1 MTQPSVTTCYR
12 HPDRETGLSC
22 TECGRPICTACSID
36 ADVGQR
42 CPECVARQGR
52 QTTVNVRS
60 AMPTRRTPVTM
71 SILAVTV
78 ALYALRLLAPE
89 VDERLFERLAM
100 WNAGVAI
107 GEWWRTITVVLLHAS
122 TMHILFNMWAL
133 YNLGP
138 QIERELGGLRL
149 VAMYVASAATGSAFA
164 YFLGGVGDVGVGAS
178 GAIFGLFGVWLASA
192 LRRRNT
198 RYGRYLLN
206 QLGVIL
212 LINAALPFIYPRISW
227 QAHLGGLLAGFA
239 IGYLWGAVRGPSAKT
254 IHLASA
260 AAMAVIAVLSTQL
273 FVPFG

>member
-1 MTQPSVTTCYR
+1 MTQPSVTVCYR

-22 TECGRPICTACSID
+22 TECGRPICSSCSID
-36 ADVGQR
+36 AAVGQR
-42 CPECVARQGR
+42 CPECVARQGP
-52 QTTVNVRS
+52 QKTVNVRA
-60 AMPTRRTPVTM
+60 AMQTRRTPVTT

-78 ALYALRLLAPE
+78 AIYVLRYVAPQLDNWMWE
-89 VDERLFERLAM
+89 QFAM
-100 WNAGVAI
+100 WNAGVAV

-122 TMHILFNMWAL
+122 VMHILFNMWAL

-149 VAMYVASAATGSAFA
+149 MAMYVASAATGSAFA
-164 YFLGGVGDVGVGAS
+164 YFLGGVSDIGVGAS
-178 GAIFGLFGVWLASA
+178 GAIFGLFGVWFASA
-192 LRRRNT
+192 LRRRST

-212 LINAALPFIYPRISW
+212 LINAAIPFIYPNISW

-239 IGYLWGAVRGPSAKT
+239 IGYLWGAVRGPSAKV

-260 AAMAVIAVLSTQL
+260 AGLTIVSILSTQL